1 MDVNYPPGAYRFQN
15 DFYNVR
21 PEPKELRGAVFLQR
35 PDGTVD
41 PQRGP
46 RLPEEAVRDN
56 RVIVY
61 VDGIHQSM
69 QEQQRQIRELMS
81 DMGQPVVGVH
91 EGSGTTILHDSQ
103 RQAKNLVY
111 LKSIQTDLED
121 ASSLRSRIFSN
132 DKAVKS
138 VYNLVRQGLD
148 AGRDITLVTHSGGG
162 IEAALALHMLAE
174 KGYGQKIESQLRVLS
189 LASGVS
195 PEDFTTAG
203 VKQDHLYYT
212 GSDADLAFQLARH
225 FLPVAVPGALG
236 GALSW
241 LLERPAE
248 EVLAHSPD
256 YLFEANGK
264 TTLENFMT
272 GRSTGKFVEVP

>member
-1 MDVNYPPGAYRFQN
+1 MAVTYPPGAYRFQD
-15 DFYNVR
+15 DFYSVR
-21 PEPKELRGAVFLQR
+21 PEPRKLCGAVFLQQ
-35 PDGTVD
+35 PDGSVTL
-41 PQRGP
+41 QKGAE
-46 RLPEEAVRDN
+46 LPAGAVRDN

-61 VDGIHQSM
+61 VDGIHQSFP
-69 QEQQRQIRELMS
+69 EQQRQIRELMS
-81 DMGQPVVGVH
+81 DLGQPVVGVH
-91 EGSGTTILHDSQ
+91 EGSGTTILHDSR

-111 LKSIQTDLED
+111 LKSLQNDLED
-121 ASSLRSRIFSN
+121 AHSLRSRVFHN
-132 DKAVKS
+132 DPAVKS
-138 VYNLVRQGLD
+138 VFNLLRQGLD

-162 IEAALALHMLAE
+162 IEAALALHMLAD
-174 KGYGQKIESQLRVLS
+174 KGYTEKIESQLRVLS

-195 PEDFTTAG
+195 PEDFQTAG
-203 VKQDHLYYT
+203 VKSEHLYYT

-241 LLERPAE
+241 LLERPAD

-264 TTLENFMT
+264 TALENFMT
-272 GRSTGKFVEVP
+272 GRSPGRFVEVP